1 MKNFVAELLVAA
13 LFAAMVCFVL
23 AEWLAG
29 CGETWVDA
37 AGVRHANKC
46 LFINN

>member
-1 MKNFVAELLVAA
+1 MKKLIAELLVAV
-13 LFAAMVCFVL
+13 LFAALTSFVL